1 MRSCRE
7 FTELS
12 ENLVRGETP
21 VLLTGCTSVQKAQLV
36 YAAGQ
41 SYPLR
46 LLIAEDELKAKQLY
60 EDYREFD
67 SDTVYYP
74 DKDLIFFENSG
85 HNPMSDEPGAFKAAL
100 REKAAKVMEKDL
112 ARI

>member
-1 MRSCRE
+1 MQQVLRTYTEPMRSCRE

-46 LLIAEDELKAKQLY
+46 LLISEDELKAKQLY

-67 SDTVYYP
+67 SDTV
-74 DKDLIFFENSG
+74 
-85 HNPMSDEPGAFKAAL
+85 
-100 REKAAKVMEKDL
+100 
-112 ARI
+112 